1 MHYELVISVWE
12 TMLTLLLLFITS
24 LAVGFVSSIVGI
36 GGGSILT
43 PLLTLAFGYDVKV
56 SIATS
61 LLCIVVTSSSASG
74 VYLEKG
80 LVNMKIALLLEPT
93 TVLGAIIGAFITIT
107 IPSEIVKGILGIM
120 LLYLATT
127 MMYRVIGSKS
137 KGSKEDGC
145 TSGSA
150 LSTPLKREIAA
161 VMISFVAGMLSGMLG
176 IGGGVIKVPLLT
188 LVLGLPLK
196 SAIATSSFMIGL
208 TAAAGSIVYL
218 LKGFIEP
225 FLVAVVASGIM
236 PGAIL
241 GAKTM
246 RRLKPR
252 TLSLLL
258 SIILFYS
265 ALRLL
270 WSMIG

>member
-1 MHYELVISVWE
+1 MYGRG
-12 TMLTLLLLFITS
+12 MLTLLLLFITS

-43 PLLTLAFGYDVKV
+43 PLLTLVFGYDVKV

-74 VYLEKG
+74 IYLERG
-80 LVNMKIALLLEPT
+80 LVNMKVALLLEPT

-107 IPSEIVKGILGIM
+107 IPSEIIKGILGVL
-120 LLYLATT
+120 LLYLAMT
-127 MMYRVIGSKS
+127 MIYRAIDTKS
-137 KGSKEDGC
+137 KGKEEEC
-145 TSGSA
+145 TSSSA
-150 LSTPLKREIAA
+150 MSIQLKRGIAA
-161 VMISFVAGMLSGMLG
+161 ITISFIAGMLSGMLG

-208 TAAAGSIVYL
+208 TAAAGSMVYL

-225 FLVAVVASGIM
+225 FLVVIVASGIM
-236 PGAIL
+236 PGAML

-252 TLSLLL
+252 ILSLLL
-258 SIILFYS
+258 SIVLFY
-265 ALRLL
+265 AAFRLL
-270 WSMIG
+270 WSLVG

>member
-1 MHYELVISVWE
+1 MWE
-12 TMLTLLLLFITS
+12 SMLTLLLLFITS

-43 PLLTLAFGYDVKV
+43 PLLTLVFGYDIKV

-61 LLCIVVTSSSASG
+61 LLCIVVTSSSASS

-80 LVNMKIALLLEPT
+80 LVNLRVALLLEPAT
-93 TVLGAIIGAFITIT
+93 ALGAIIGAFITIA
-107 IPSEIVKGILGIM
+107 IPSEIIKGILGIV
-120 LLYLATT
+120 LLYLAIT
-127 MMYRVIGSKS
+127 MVYRVINNKSKS
-137 KGSKEDGC
+137 KEEHAPS
-145 TSGSA
+145 SA
-150 LSTPLKREIAA
+150 RSIPLKRGIAA
-161 VMISFVAGMLSGMLG
+161 ITISFIAGMLSGMLG

-225 FLVAVVASGIM
+225 FLVIVVASGIM
-236 PGAIL
+236 PAAIL

-252 TLSLLL
+252 VLSLLL
-258 SIILFYS
+258 SVVLFY
-265 ALRLL
+265 AGLRLL
-270 WSMIG
+270 WSLVRIG